1 VIEPSKREAIN
12 LKLRG
17 ASKTIQE
24 AMPFGEILEAAD
36 KLSVNDQEALRDIL
50 SKRIIDRR
58 REELYEEIRESQ
70 EEYKAGTGKAGEPDE
85 IIDEILS

>member
-1 VIEPSKREAIN
+1 MIEPSKREAIN

-36 KLSVNDQEALRDIL
+36 KLSVQDQETLRDIL

-58 REELYEEIRESQ
+58 REVLRKEIRESQ
-70 EEYKAGTGKAGEPDE
+70 KEYEAGKGKVGIHEEVY
-85 IIDEILS
+85 